1 MLDYIVEPP
10 EVVTFCSNMEFFRK
24 IGGISQLKKQ
34 EVFVDILCELGWSS
48 FVVVNGGKWR
58 DQNVAISTMMLQ

>member
-48 FVVVNGGKWR
+48 FVVVNGGK
-58 DQNVAISTMMLQ
+58 